1 MRDPNPN
8 PTPNP
13 TPTPNLTL
21 TLALTL
27 TLTLTP
33 TLTRCEKDLSGT
45 LAFFDTNLDGK
56 VTTAEL
62 TQVLQHCGFGLSTE
76 QAEGLSSQLLQGQP
90 SVKTTTLLDNFQ
102 VKFKESAESEQ
113 GPRPTPAWA
122 KALLDTARPPR
133 PEP

>member
-56 VTTAEL
+56 VTMAEL
-62 TQVLQHCGFGLSTE
+62 TQV
-76 QAEGLSSQLLQGQP
+76 
-90 SVKTTTLLDNFQ
+90 SVR
-102 VKFKESAESEQ
+102 V
-113 GPRPTPAWA
+113 G
-122 KALLDTARPPR
+122 
-133 PEP
+133 